1 MTLSTDL
8 MTVREESLRRL
19 LLAAVSLLAIA
30 AALVLGAAAA
40 NAHGNPEVSVQPNPV
55 AYGGEATIEGV
66 DFEEEI
72 EVNLILEGALE
83 EMPLGSATTDS
94 EGVFSLTVA
103 LPSTAAPG
111 SYRIRAVG
119 PEGVAIANVRI
130 QEAAGG
136 TAPPPVHA
144 AGVGFHRLDS
154 TAEIAGF
161 AGLAAALVVIGAAL
175 VWLPRERRH
184 A

>member
-8 MTVREESLRRL
+8 VTVRQESLRRL
-19 LLAAVSLLAIA
+19 LLAAVSLLVIG

-40 NAHGNPEVSVQPNPV
+40 NAHGNPEVSVEPNPV
-55 AYGGEATIEGV
+55 AYGGEVTIDGV
-66 DFEEEI
+66 EFEEEI
-72 EVNLILEGALE
+72 EVSLILEGALGE
-83 EMPLGSATTDS
+83 ISLGSATTDS
-94 EGVFSLTVA
+94 EGMFSLTVA

-119 PEGVAIANVRI
+119 PEGVAIADVRI
-130 QEAAGG
+130 REAEGG
-136 TAPPPVHA
+136 TAPAPEHQ

-154 TAEIAGF
+154 AVEIAGF
-161 AGLAAALVVIGAAL
+161 AGLAIALVVIGAAL
-175 VWLPRERRH
+175 VWLPRERHH